1 MAPSLAS
8 PRIME
13 DQLRNGMGGG
23 RGEEKVK
30 RRGGVE
36 GMFGKSVKQKGGPE
50 AGICVAVQ
58 RVCTVHVVRIH
69 ICAMCF

>member
-1 MAPSLAS
+1 MTKLDGPEFSLS
-8 PRIME
+8 SYHGRSTE
-13 DQLRNGMGGG
+13 ERNG
-23 RGEEKVK
+23 RRK